1 MKEIIEKIII
11 DAKEAQK
18 DLLTLD
24 DKKINSMILFIIKN
38 ILNSKLNKILSEMAV
53 KETGFG
59 NTEDKIK
66 KNENKTLNLLNE
78 ILPIKINK
86 PIYQEEKKLYKILK
100 PIGVICGSTP
110 STNPVATTLNYFI
123 NSIKCK
129 NSIII
134 CPNIRTFNTV
144 SYLIN
149 HIKKK
154 LLEKKF
160 NPI

>member
-24 DKKINSMILFIIKN
+24 DKKINSMILFIVKS

-59 NTEDKIK
+59 NAEDKIK

-86 PIYQEEKKLYKILK
+86 PIYQEEK
-100 PIGVICGSTP
+100 
-110 STNPVATTLNYFI
+110 NY
-123 NSIKCK
+123 
-129 NSIII
+129 
-134 CPNIRTFNTV
+134 T
-144 SYLIN
+144 
-149 HIKKK
+149 
-154 LLEKKF
+154 KF
-160 NPI
+160 

>member
-24 DKKINSMILFIIKN
+24 DKKINSMILFIIKS

-66 KNENKTLNLLNE
+66 
-78 ILPIKINK
+78 
-86 PIYQEEKKLYKILK
+86 
-100 PIGVICGSTP
+100 
-110 STNPVATTLNYFI
+110 
-123 NSIKCK
+123 
-129 NSIII
+129 
-134 CPNIRTFNTV
+134 
-144 SYLIN
+144 
-149 HIKKK
+149 
-154 LLEKKF
+154 
-160 NPI
+160 